1 MTNQQHSPAL
11 AQGTS
16 LAFPAATVLG
26 YPRIGPNRELKRAV
40 ESFWAG
46 RISAAQ
52 LEQQA
57 AELRSST
64 RDHLV

>member
-1 MTNQQHSPAL
+1 MSNQQHTPAL
-11 AQGTS
+11 VPGTN
-16 LAFPAATVLG
+16 LPFPAATVLG

-57 AELRSST
+57 AEPT
-64 RDHLV
+64 P